1 MTVLRS
7 GIPSGTGLGLRRSL
21 LPELLESESVVAD
34 FLELAPE
41 NWIGVG
47 GRLGRRLRALT
58 ERYPL
63 VCHGL
68 SLNLAG
74 SAPLNQRL
82 LADVRRFLDEHNVAA
97 YSEHLSACGDHAQLY
112 DLLPVPFTDENARR
126 IAGRIQQVEDAL
138 QRPLIIENVSAYLTL
153 PGQMSEAE
161 FVCAVLQEADC
172 KLLLDVNNAYVNSV
186 NLGGDPLEFI
196 QAMPSE
202 RVAYLHMAGHFDAE
216 PGLKIDSH
224 GAAVDDPVWELLE
237 GTYQSHGVRPTLLE
251 RDFNIPALSE
261 LLPELQRIRVM
272 QASRAA
278 A

>member
-7 GIPSGTGLGLRRSL
+7 GVPSGTGLGLRRSL
-21 LPELLESESVVAD
+21 LPDLLESKSVVAD

-47 GRLGRRLRALT
+47 GRLGRRLRALS

-68 SLNLAG
+68 SLNLGG
-74 SAPLNQRL
+74 SAPLSERL

-112 DLLPVPFTDENARR
+112 DLLPVPFTDENVRR
-126 IAGRIQQVEDAL
+126 IAGRIQQVQDAL

-153 PGQMSEAE
+153 PGQMSEAA
-161 FVCAVLQEADC
+161 FVRAVLEEADC
-172 KLLLDVNNAYVNSV
+172 QLLLDVNNAYVNSV
-186 NLGGDPLEFI
+186 NLGGDPFEFI

-224 GAAVDDPVWELLE
+224 GAAVADPVWQLLE
-237 GTYQSHGVRPTLLE
+237 QTYGLHGVRPTLLE
-251 RDFNIPALSE
+251 RDFNIPALSG
-261 LLPELQRIRVM
+261 LMPELQRIRAL
-272 QASRAA
+272 QAGRAA